1 MVTERIVRYGSVTGN
16 RSDDAVLRPARTSP
30 QMSPTATPQ
39 PAAPLELDRIVVER
53 SGRRILD
60 DITLHVDTGTHWLV
74 LGANGSGKTTLL
86 RIAAMYDH
94 PSSGSVRVLGEQ
106 LGRTDVRQLRRRV
119 GYASAALAAQF
130 RLELSAADTVM
141 TARYAALEPWW
152 HRYTA
157 EDREQAVGCLARMGV
172 GRFADRP
179 LGTLSSGEQQ
189 RVFLAR
195 TLMNDPG
202 VVLLDEPAARLDLG
216 GREQLVHALGDLAAT
231 PEGPPMVLVTHH
243 VDEVPD
249 GITHALLLRD
259 GAVVASGPIEEAL
272 TAATLSDCFGMT
284 LALERRPDGR
294 LSAWNVR

>member
-1 MVTERIVRYGSVTGN
+1 MSHATDTTHSDASRPVT
-16 RSDDAVLRPARTSP
+16 PAL
-30 QMSPTATPQ
+30 A
-39 PAAPLELDRIVVER
+39 LDRIVVER
-53 SGRRILD
+53 TGRRILD
-60 DITLHVDTGTHWLV
+60 DITLHVEPGMHWLV

-94 PSSGSVRVLGEQ
+94 PSSGTVRVLGEQ
-106 LGRTDVRQLRRRV
+106 LGRTDVRRLRRRV

-130 RLELSAADTVM
+130 RLELSAVDTVM

-152 HRYTA
+152 HQYTDD
-157 EDREQAVGCLARMGV
+157 DRRQAIACLERMGV

-216 GREQLVHALGDLAAT
+216 GREQLVHALAEMAST
-231 PEGPPMVLVTHH
+231 PDGPPIVLVTHH

-259 GAVVASGPIEEAL
+259 GAAVASGPIDEAL
-272 TAATLSDCFGMT
+272 TAATLSECFAMR
-284 LALERRPDGR
+284 LALDRRPDGR
-294 LSAWNVR
+294 LSAWSLS

>member
-1 MVTERIVRYGSVTGN
+1 MTGMAPTSPPPSN
-16 RSDDAVLRPARTSP
+16 LDPSALDPARD
-30 QMSPTATPQ
+30 
-39 PAAPLELDRIVVER
+39 PALELDRIVVER
-53 SGRRILD
+53 AGRRILD
-60 DITLHVDTGTHWLV
+60 DVSLRVVTGEHWLV

-94 PSSGSVRVLGEQ
+94 PSSGTVRVLGEQ

-119 GYASAALAAQF
+119 GYASAALTAQF
-130 RLELSAADTVM
+130 RAEVTALDTVM

-152 HRYTA
+152 HRYTDD
-157 EDREQAVGCLARMGV
+157 DRRQALGCLTRMGV
-172 GRFADRP
+172 DRFADRS
-179 LGTLSSGEQQ
+179 LGSLSSGEQQ

-202 VVLLDEPAARLDLG
+202 VVLLDEPSARLDLG
-216 GREQLVHALGDLAAT
+216 GREQLILALDDLAVT
-231 PEGPPMVLVTHH
+231 PGGPPIVLVTHH

-259 GAVVASGPIEEAL
+259 GTVVASGPIDEAL
-272 TAATLSDCFGMT
+272 TAETLSDCFEMP

-294 LSAWNVR
+294 LSAWSVR